1 MRRDKRMNWA
11 KRDVFPF
18 PAILGQDSLKRALL
32 ANAVCPEVGGVLVR
46 GEKGTAKST
55 AVRALAALLPEIDV
69 SAGCPYGCDPGDVLC
84 PACAGR
90 ADETERRRVRMV
102 DLPVGATEDRV
113 VGTMHFEQA
122 VREGRRS
129 FEPGL
134 LAAAHRGI
142 LYVDE
147 VNLLPDHLADVIL
160 DAAASGVNVVE
171 REGVSVVHPARF
183 LLVGT
188 MNPEEGEVRPQL
200 LDRFGLCVEVR
211 GLADLDARVELMRRR
226 RLFEDDAASF
236 ATRWKEETARLKG
249 RVTEARRQLKKVSMP
264 APMRELCARLAL
276 EACADGQRG
285 DIAVYRAAIALAALD
300 GADEAEREH
309 VEEAAGMALA
319 HRRKSPP
326 PPPSQEQPSQPP
338 ADDAPAEPDAHTD
351 AQAQPQQAPTP
362 PQDAPP
368 PESPDQRES
377 PRSSPPLE
385 QVFSSGQ
392 PFAVRDLPQHRDHV
406 PRSGSGKRSR
416 TRTPSRAGRYV
427 FSTMNR
433 GRKDLALDATLRA
446 AAPYQGIREKN
457 GMALVIRDQDIRE
470 KVREK
475 RIGNFIVFAVDAS
488 GSMGAQKR
496 MVETKGAVLSLL
508 LDAYVKRDKVC
519 LVAFRG
525 EGAEVLLPPT
535 GSIEQAYRLLEE
547 LPTGGKTPLAHGLE
561 QSCRIIENQ
570 LLRDRRTIPLLVL
583 VSDGRANVPLNGGK
597 PLDEAME
604 LARGCAQDDRFQ
616 RVVVDV
622 ERDGFVR
629 FGLAEKL
636 AAQMQAAHFRI
647 EDLKAE
653 ALASLVR
660 GLVNT

>member
-1 MRRDKRMNWA
+1 MDWA
-11 KRDVFPF
+11 ERNVFPF
-18 PAILGQDSLKRALL
+18 PAILGQESLKRALM
-32 ANAVCPEVGGVLVR
+32 ANAVYPEIGGVLIR

-55 AVRALAALLPEIDV
+55 AARALAALLPDIDV
-69 SAGCPYGCDPGDVLC
+69 RAGCPYSCEPGDAC
-84 PACAGR
+84 PHCGGKPGKTR
-90 ADETERRRVRMV
+90 RRRVRMV

-113 VGTMHFEQA
+113 VGAMHFEKA
-122 VREGRRS
+122 VRHGMRA

-171 REGVSVVHPARF
+171 REGVSVVHPSRF
-183 LLVGT
+183 ILVGT

-211 GLADLDARVELMRRR
+211 GLSDVDARVELMRRR
-226 RLFEDDAASF
+226 RAFEEDPGAFAAQ
-236 ATRWKEETARLKG
+236 WEEEISRLRRHIAGARSRLG
-249 RVTEARRQLKKVSMP
+249 KVSMP
-264 APMRELCARLAL
+264 GPMRELCARLAL
-276 EACADGQRG
+276 EAFADGQRG
-285 DIAVYRAAIALAALD
+285 DIAVYRAATALAALD
-300 GADEAEREH
+300 DMTEAGLKH
-309 VEEAAGMALA
+309 VEEAAAMALA

-326 PPPSQEQPSQPP
+326 PPPRQEQPPQPP
-338 ADDAPAEPDAHTD
+338 PEDDGAEREERPETD
-351 AQAQPQQAPTP
+351 SPPPRETMP
-362 PQDAPP
+362 PQDVPP
-368 PESPDQRES
+368 PELPDRPDS
-377 PRSSPPLE
+377 PRTSPPQE
-385 QVFSSGQ
+385 QVFASGD
-392 PFAVRDLPQHRDHV
+392 PFAVRDLPQRRDRV
-406 PRSGSGKRSR
+406 PRTGSGKRSR

-427 FSTMNR
+427 FSTLNR
-433 GRKDLALDATLRA
+433 GRGDLALDATLRA
-446 AAPYQGIREKN
+446 AAPHQIVREKN
-457 GMALVIRDQDIRE
+457 GMALVIHDQDIRE

-488 GSMGAQKR
+488 GSMGAHKR

-525 EGAEVLLPPT
+525 QGAEVLLPPT
-535 GSIEQAYRLLEE
+535 GSVEQAYRLLEE
-547 LPTGGKTPLAHGLE
+547 LPTGGRTPLAHGLE
-561 QSCRIIENQ
+561 QSGRIIENQ
-570 LLRDRRTIPLLVL
+570 LLRDRRSIPLLVL
-583 VSDGRANVPLNGGK
+583 VSDGRANVSLNGGK
-597 PLDEAME
+597 PLEEAME
-604 LARGCAQDDRFQ
+604 LAGRFASDDRFR

-636 AAQMQAAHFRI
+636 AETMRAALFRI

-653 ALASLVR
+653 ALVSLVR
-660 GLVNT
+660 GLASS

>member
-1 MRRDKRMNWA
+1 MDWA

-18 PAILGQDSLKRALL
+18 PAILGQAPLKRALM
-32 ANAVCPEVGGVLVR
+32 ANAVCPEVGGVLIR

-55 AVRALAALLPEIDV
+55 AVRALAALLPDIEVNAD
-69 SAGCPYGCDPGDVLC
+69 CPYGCDSGDALC
-84 PACAGR
+84 PHCLGQKR
-90 ADETERRRVRMV
+90 ATERRRVRMI

-113 VGTMHFEQA
+113 VGTMHFEKA
-122 VREGRRS
+122 VRDGRRA

-142 LYVDE
+142 LYIDE
-147 VNLLPDHLADVIL
+147 ANLLPDHLADVIL

-171 REGVSVVHPARF
+171 REGVSVLHPSRF
-183 LLVGT
+183 ILVGT

-211 GLADLDARVELMRRR
+211 GLCNVDERVELMRRR
-226 RLFEDDAASF
+226 RFFEDAPGDFVS
-236 ATRWKEETARLKG
+236 RWKEESIRLRG
-249 RVTEARRQLKKVSMP
+249 RIADARRLLDDVRMP
-264 APMRELCARLAL
+264 AHTRELCARMAQ
-276 EACADGQRG
+276 EAFADGHRG
-285 DIAVYRAAIALAALD
+285 DIAVYRAAKALAALD
-300 GADEAEREH
+300 GEAEAATVH
-309 VEEAAGMALA
+309 VEEAASLALL

-326 PPPSQEQPSQPP
+326 PPPKQEQPPEPP
-338 ADDAPAEPDAHTD
+338 PDEDKAESEKQTD
-351 AQAQPQQAPTP
+351 SAQQQPQHTTP
-362 PQDAPP
+362 PHGAPP
-368 PESPDQRES
+368 TEMPDRRDS
-377 PRSSPPLE
+377 PRTSPPQE
-385 QVFSSGQ
+385 QIFASGD

-406 PRSGSGKRSR
+406 PRTGSGKRSR

-427 FSTMNR
+427 FSSMNR

-446 AAPYQGIREKN
+446 AAPHQIMREKN

-519 LVAFRG
+519 LVAFRDK
-525 EGAEVLLPPT
+525 GAEVLLPPT

-561 QSCRIIENQ
+561 KSCRIIENQ

-597 PLDEAME
+597 PVEEAME
-604 LARGCAQDDRFQ
+604 LARRCAFDDRFQ
-616 RVVVDV
+616 RIVVDV

-636 AAQMQAAHFRI
+636 ANEMRAAHFRI
-647 EDLKAE
+647 KELKAE